1 MGSKWQMEKHND
13 PYYKRAK
20 QEDYRSRASYKLKQ
34 LDKKF
39 KIIKEGNTVV
49 DLGAAPGGWS
59 QVALEKVGEEGMVVG
74 VDLNRFKKFHEENYY
89 GMRGDFTTPEVQE
102 KIMKI
107 IGGRAKVVMSD
118 ASPSLSGIKNID
130 QLRSIDLT
138 NAVIGIADN
147 ILEAKGNLVM
157 KVFQGPEYKQMLD
170 SLKGKYRQVKTT
182 KPPSSRKK
190 SSEMY
195 VVGLGFKPKNRK
207 KGN

>member
-195 VVGLGFKPKNRK
+195 VVGLGFRPKNRK

>member
-59 QVALEKVGEEGMVVG
+59 QVALEKVGETGMVVG

-107 IGGRAKVVMSD
+107 IGGKAKVVMSD

-147 ILEAKGNLVM
+147 ILEEKGNLVM

-195 VVGLGFKPKNRK
+195 VVGLGFRPKNRK

>member
-89 GMRGDFTTPEVQE
+89 GMRGDFTTHEVQE

>member
-107 IGGRAKVVMSD
+107 IGGKAKVVMSD

-147 ILEAKGNLVM
+147 ILEEKGNLVM

-195 VVGLGFKPKNRK
+195 VVGLGFRPKNRK

>member
-1 MGSKWQMEKHND
+1 MEKHND

-107 IGGRAKVVMSD
+107 IGGKAKVVMSD

-182 KPPSSRKK
+182 KPPSSR
-190 SSEMY
+190 
-195 VVGLGFKPKNRK
+195 
-207 KGN
+207 